1 MVEPPWAALGA
12 PWGRMLMRCAGKVF
26 RLQRHYRRLGV
37 GAGAVAML
45 GHTLR
50 ERNTADGPTPP
61 PTRAAQRRRR
71 CRQAAR
77 G

>member
-1 MVEPPWAALGA
+1 
-12 PWGRMLMRCAGKVF
+12 MLMPCAGKVL
-26 RLQRHYRRLGV
+26 RLQWLYRRLGV
-37 GAGAVAML
+37 GARAVAML

-71 CRQAAR
+71 CRQAA
-77 G
+77 